1 MSDASSRTARFYDR
15 LADDYHLVYADWDAS
30 VARQGESLDR
40 IIRAWLGP
48 GASAVLD
55 CACGIGTQAIGLAM
69 RGYDVVGTDVSGV
82 AVGRAVRE
90 AAARD
95 VRVRCG
101 VADMRRLP
109 FGDGMFDV
117 VVCADNA
124 LPHLLTE
131 ADVRAALAGM
141 RRALRDGGLLLI
153 STRPYDEIR
162 ADRPAATPPGVSH
175 TGGGRAVGFQL
186 WNWHADGERYDL
198 EHFLLEERG
207 GGGEGEG
214 REEGREEGKGDG
226 EGDEWSVK
234 VRRATYWALGQRE
247 LAGFVADSGFSDVTW
262 EEPAATGFFQPLLI
276 ARAAPGA
283 MASPPPDAA
292 AASPP
297 TPT

>member
-1 MSDASSRTARFYDR
+1 MPDTSPVARFYDQ

-30 VARQGESLDR
+30 VVRQGECLDR
-40 IIRAWLGP
+40 IVRARLGP
-48 GASAVLD
+48 GEGAVLD
-55 CACGIGTQAIGLAM
+55 CACGIGTQAVGPAM

-90 AAARD
+90 AAARG
-95 VRVRCG
+95 VRVRG
-101 VADMRRLP
+101 GMADMRQLP
-109 FGDGMFDV
+109 FGDGVFDV

-131 ADVRAALAGM
+131 ADVRAAPAGM
-141 RRALRDGGLLLI
+141 RRVLRDGGLLVV

-162 ADRPAATPPGVSH
+162 AARPAATPPSVSGA
-175 TGGGRAVGFQL
+175 GGGRAVGFQL
-186 WNWHADGERYDL
+186 WDWHADGERYDY
-198 EHFLLEERG
+198 EHFLLEEQG
-207 GGGEGEG
+207 EGGE
-214 REEGREEGKGDG
+214 
-226 EGDEWSVK
+226 EWAVR
-234 VRRATYWALGQRE
+234 VRRATYWALGQRQ

-262 EEPAATGFFQPLLI
+262 EEPESTGFFQPLLI

-283 MASPPPDAA
+283 VASPPPGAD

>member
-1 MSDASSRTARFYDR
+1 MPDASSRTARFYDR

-40 IIRAWLGP
+40 IIRARLGP

-69 RGYDVVGTDVSGV
+69 RGYDVVGTDISGV

-90 AAARD
+90 AAARG

-101 VADMRRLP
+101 VADMRQLP
-109 FGDGMFDV
+109 FGDRVFDV

-131 ADVRAALAGM
+131 ADVRAALAAM
-141 RRALRDGGLLLI
+141 RRVLRDGGLLLI

-162 ADRPAATPPGVSH
+162 ADRPAATPPSVSR

-186 WNWHADGERYDL
+186 WNWHEDGERYDY
-198 EHFLLEERG
+198 EHFLLEEQG
-207 GGGEGEG
+207 GGGQREGE
-214 REEGREEGKGDG
+214 
-226 EGDEWSVK
+226 EGDEWAVK
-234 VRRATYWALGQRE
+234 VRRATYWALGQGE

-283 MASPPPDAA
+283 MAPPPPGAA